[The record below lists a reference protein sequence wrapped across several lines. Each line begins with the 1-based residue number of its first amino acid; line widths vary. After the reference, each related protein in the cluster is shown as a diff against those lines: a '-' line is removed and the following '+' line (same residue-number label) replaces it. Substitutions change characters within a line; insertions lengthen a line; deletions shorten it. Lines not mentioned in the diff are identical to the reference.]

1 MKKAVW
7 IGLIVLGGVF
17 IVWLQYNKPHRQPA
31 SEQAISISAA
41 QLFSA
46 FTEDEPAA
54 NLSYLNK
61 VLAVNGKVMDVSV
74 NADQKSVVMLE
85 TTDAL
90 FGINCTLDKNDS
102 SISVGDSITL
112 VGICT
117 GFLSDVVMIQCQEKK
132 DNNE

>member
-1 MKKAVW
+1 MKKVIW
-7 IGLIVLGGVF
+7 IGLLALGGVF
-17 IVWLQYNKPHRQPA
+17 IAWLYYNKPHRQPS
-31 SEQAISISAA
+31 SEQAINISAA

-46 FTEDEPAA
+46 FAEDEPAA

-85 TTDAL
+85 TADVL
-90 FGINCTLDKNDS
+90 FGINCTLDNNER
-102 SISVGDSITL
+102 SIAVGDSITL

-117 GFLSDVVMIQCQEKK
+117 GYLSDVVMIQCQLEK
-132 DNNE
+132 